1 MDPSNWPRAQPLAP
15 RHWARVLGPEQLVPC
30 RLTRAQPLPLIRGP
44 GPGAE
49 EPGRSM
55 GSLHNAAALCHR
67 RRWGQLLNKRVVA
80 AANDHGQGEPS
91 AGEHGS
97 KEHGSK
103 EHAPKEQ
110 HTKEQLTDVL
120 IVGGG
125 VCGAALLFE
134 LARYTDLG
142 HLTLVERYG
151 RLAAVNSC
159 VTNNSQTIHVGD
171 IETNYTLAK
180 ALAVKRTAE
189 MISHYG
195 ELLDP
200 DQRGRCIFRTPKM
213 VLAVGEQEC
222 QGLRRRFEL
231 FSPHFPAMELLE
243 KEQIAAWE
251 PEVALIDGELRPE
264 PLLAIGIRNSDT
276 AVDYGALTES
286 FVDQARFALAA
297 TPERQLDLRLNTA
310 VARITPEGDTFL
322 VELQD
327 GPEQPGRDAPAGT
340 NAAASGSANATANGS
355 TNAGAADHARNGA
368 NANARGSGSDEGHH
382 AGGGHRSA
390 GGHRRLRARHVV
402 VCAGAHSLLLAQ
414 RMGFGLEYS
423 CLPVAGSFYFTPD
436 LLRGKV
442 YTVQN
447 DKLPFAAIH
456 GDPDVRSAGLT
467 RFGPTALLLPR
478 LERYNRASFG
488 EFLEVLRLDW
498 DVLMV
503 FLQLFAVADIR
514 NYIVRNLL
522 FEVPGLR
529 RRLFLAD
536 ARKIVPGLQLDQL
549 RFAEGYGG
557 VRPQLIDRKQRK
569 LMLGEVRIEAM
580 PGLSFNVTPSPGGTC
595 CLGNAARDLETIAA
609 RLGCRFDRERLEQE
623 LVRAPLAV
631 S

>member
-1 MDPSNWPRAQPLAP
+1 M
-15 RHWARVLGPEQLVPC
+15 
-30 RLTRAQPLPLIRGP
+30 
-44 GPGAE
+44 
-49 EPGRSM
+49 
-55 GSLHNAAALCHR
+55 
-67 RRWGQLLNKRVVA
+67 VA
-80 AANDHGQGEPS
+80 AANGHGRGEPS
-91 AGEHGS
+91 PE
-97 KEHGSK
+97 
-103 EHAPKEQ
+103 EQ
-110 HTKEQLTDVL
+110 RTDVL

-134 LARYTDLG
+134 LARYTDLA

-180 ALAVKRTAE
+180 ALTVKRTAE
-189 MISHYG
+189 MICHYG

-251 PEVALIDGELRPE
+251 PHVAMVDGQLRPE

-286 FVDQARFALAA
+286 FVDQARAALST
-297 TPERQLDLRLNTA
+297 TPERQLDLLLNTA

-322 VELQD
+322 VELED
-327 GPEQPGRDAPAGT
+327 GPELLGRDATADT
-340 NAAASGSANATANGS
+340 TAAANGR
-355 TNAGAADHARNGA
+355 GAARNGA
-368 NANARGSGSDEGHH
+368 NAVGGGNGS
-382 AGGGHRSA
+382 AGGHRSA
-390 GGHRRLRARHVV
+390 EGHPTGSGPRRLRARHVV

-478 LERYNRASFG
+478 LERYNRATFW

-514 NYIVRNLL
+514 NYILRNLL

-529 RRLFLAD
+529 LRLFLAD
-536 ARKIVPGLQLDQL
+536 ARKIVPGLKLEQL

-595 CLGNAARDLETIAA
+595 CLGNAARDVETIAA